1 VDGTRGGAPDAP
13 ELLVVQ
19 SHRVRLE
26 ERVLLLELL
35 LVDARDVFLL
45 PLRRAPRVVLP
56 RGRRGHE
63 RDVAVERVALQTRE
77 RVVLRRVVQRLGGAL
92 TARHE
97 TPQLD
102 ERASCGEGGEGGEEG
117 RGGRSQTFAEGG
129 APKSRVVGIAPSAW
143 ALTYGALERHLTERL
158 AGARHR
164 AGREARSSPSGE
176 GARGRLRNVLR
187 PDSWRRAS
195 TAGSRFLSPFA
206 AFAPDRPSCTT
217 VVLSADDKK
226 TRLRCHFQ
234 ICHVDGDP
242 KSRRARLSA
251 HQSPCVALL
260 GAPLGD
266 ARVGLPPLR
275 RPRRDRRYSRC
286 RTSNAATRVRA
297 PRHARIPGSPGRPE
311 VARR

>member
-1 VDGTRGGAPDAP
+1 MDGTRGGAPDAP
-13 ELLVVQ
+13 ELLVVR

-117 RGGRSQTFAEGG
+117 RGG
-129 APKSRVVGIAPSAW
+129 
-143 ALTYGALERHLTERL
+143 
-158 AGARHR
+158 
-164 AGREARSSPSGE
+164 
-176 GARGRLRNVLR
+176 
-187 PDSWRRAS
+187 
-195 TAGSRFLSPFA
+195 
-206 AFAPDRPSCTT
+206 
-217 VVLSADDKK
+217 
-226 TRLRCHFQ
+226 
-234 ICHVDGDP
+234 
-242 KSRRARLSA
+242 
-251 HQSPCVALL
+251 
-260 GAPLGD
+260 
-266 ARVGLPPLR
+266 PLR
-275 RPRRDRRYSRC
+275 RSPRGARRRVGSLASRPA
-286 RTSNAATRVRA
+286 RGHSPPGPWSATSQSASPARA
-297 PRHARIPGSPGRPE
+297 IAPGGRP
-311 VARR
+311 ARPRAERAREGV

>member
-1 VDGTRGGAPDAP
+1 MKPHSSPSVHPAGREGREGREGGGAA
-13 ELLVVQ
+13 VR
-19 SHRVRLE
+19 RVR
-26 ERVLLLELL
+26 
-35 LVDARDVFLL
+35 
-45 PLRRAPRVVLP
+45 RR
-56 RGRRGHE
+56 
-63 RDVAVERVALQTRE
+63 
-77 RVVLRRVVQRLGGAL
+77 
-92 TARHE
+92 
-97 TPQLD
+97 
-102 ERASCGEGGEGGEEG
+102 
-117 RGGRSQTFAEGG
+117 AEGG
-129 APKSRVVGIAPSAW
+129 APKSRVVGIAPGAW
-143 ALTYGALERHLTERL
+143 ALTSGALERHLTERL

-187 PDSWRRAS
+187 PDSLRRAS

-206 AFAPDRPSCTT
+206 PFAPDRPSCTT

-234 ICHVDGDP
+234 ICHVGKDRKG
-242 KSRRARLSA
+242 RRARLSA

>member
-1 VDGTRGGAPDAP
+1 MDGTRGGAPDAP
-13 ELLVVQ
+13 ELLVVR

-77 RVVLRRVVQRLGGAL
+77 RVVLRRVVQRLDGAL
-92 TARHE
+92 TALHE

-117 RGGRSQTFAEGG
+117 RVGRSSDAFAEGG

-143 ALTYGALERHLTERL
+143 ALTSGALERHLTERL

-242 KSRRARLSA
+242 KSRRSQTVRS
-251 HQSPCVALL
+251 SKSVRRAL
-260 GAPLGD
+260 G
-266 ARVGLPPLR
+266 RTTRR
-275 RPRRDRRYSRC
+275 RPRR
-286 RTSNAATRVRA
+286 AAT
-297 PRHARIPGSPGRPE
+297 PSPSSQGPK
-311 VARR
+311 V